1 MNNMLLY
8 MNVKKHIDKQIEDA
22 KAIRKDINT
31 IVFSQP
37 VYTKFVK
44 DTQGDTSQE
53 DVRLYDTKDDD
64 DIKEY
69 YGTSNIITSY
79 KGLNVV
85 ILNRNDIILL
95 VG

>member
-8 MNVKKHIDKQIEDA
+8 MNIKKHIDKQIEDA
-22 KAIRKDINT
+22 KAIGKDINT

-44 DTQGDTSQE
+44 DTQSDTDQE
-53 DVRLYDTKDDD
+53 DVTLYDTKDD

>member
-22 KAIRKDINT
+22 KAIGKDINT
-31 IVFSQP
+31 VVFSKP

-44 DTQGDTSQE
+44 DTQSDTSQE
-53 DVRLYDTKDDD
+53 DVTLYDTKDG

>member
-8 MNVKKHIDKQIEDA
+8 MNIKKHIDKQIEDA
-22 KAIRKDINT
+22 KAVGKDINT

-44 DTQGDTSQE
+44 DIQSGTDQE
-53 DVRLYDTKDDD
+53 DVTLYDTKDD

-69 YGTSNIITSY
+69 YGASNVITNY
-79 KGLNVV
+79 KGLDVV

>member
-22 KAIRKDINT
+22 KAIGKDINT
-31 IVFSQP
+31 VVFSKP

-44 DTQGDTSQE
+44 DLKAGNY
-53 DVRLYDTKDDD
+53 DVPSD
-64 DIKEY
+64 
-69 YGTSNIITSY
+69 NILKY
-79 KGLNVV
+79 EGLDVV
-85 ILNRNDIILL
+85 TLNRNDIILL